1 MDGGSAAIFFGENAS
16 RAAMSVL
23 EARGL
28 SKTYEQGGRATVALD
43 GVDLGIR
50 QGQLFAFLGRNGA
63 GKTTFIKIA
72 STLLLPTSGELRLF
86 GHDVVSEPRA
96 VRPLMALVPQEGKLF
111 YHLTPRE
118 HIREYL
124 RVRGASAETA
134 ASRTEEILDAMGLRP
149 FEGIIALRLSG
160 GLQQRT
166 LVAMVLATEAPF
178 LFLDEPTLGMDPFAR
193 RQVWEVIRRA
203 ARRGSTVLL
212 TTHYLDEA
220 EQLSD
225 ELAVIE
231 HGHVL
236 FKGVSEALKS
246 TVGREVRLQF
256 SGGFLTSDLEP
267 YGKVVRERDRLTLL
281 TTRSSVRELTD
292 LALGRGAE
300 VTVGPVTLE
309 EAFLELVGKGIEED
323 EA

>member
-1 MDGGSAAIFFGENAS
+1 MPA
-16 RAAMSVL
+16 L
-23 EARGL
+23 EAHALTKVYARHGQ
-28 SKTYEQGGRATVALD
+28 STRALD
-43 GVDLGIR
+43 GLDLEIPS
-50 QGQLFAFLGRNGA
+50 GQRFAFLGRNGA

-72 STLLLPTSGELRLF
+72 STLLLPTAGEVRLF
-86 GHDVVSEPRA
+86 GRDVVHEARA
-96 VRPLMALVPQEGKLF
+96 VRAQIGLVPQEGKLF

-118 HIREYL
+118 HLREYL
-124 RVRGASAETA
+124 RVRGVGRETTEA
-134 ASRTEEILDAMGLRP
+134 RTVELVEAMGLGP
-149 FEGIIALRLSG
+149 FADTPALRLSG
-160 GLQQRT
+160 GQQQRA

-231 HGHVL
+231 GGRIL
-236 FKGVSEALKS
+236 FRGPSERLKS
-246 TVGREVRLQF
+246 TLGREVRLQF
-256 SGGFLTSDLEP
+256 SGGFSTLELAP
-267 YGKVVRERDRLTLL
+267 FGKVISDRERITLL
-281 TTRSSVRELTD
+281 TTRSAVRELTE
-292 LALGRGAE
+292 LALARGVE

-309 EAFLELVGKGIEED
+309 EAFLELVGRGIEED
-323 EA
+323 ES

>member
-1 MDGGSAAIFFGENAS
+1 MDA
-16 RAAMSVL
+16 L
-23 EARGL
+23 EAVGL
-28 SKTYEQGGRATVALD
+28 SKTYARRGAPVRALD
-43 GVDLGIR
+43 RVDLAIPKNA
-50 QGQLFAFLGRNGA
+50 LFAFLGRNGA
-63 GKTTFIKIA
+63 GKTTFIKVA
-72 STLLLPTSGELRLF
+72 ATLLLPTEGTVTLF
-86 GHDVVSEPRA
+86 GHDVVADPAS

-111 YHLTPRE
+111 FHLTPRE
-118 HIREYL
+118 HVYEYL
-124 RVRGASAETA
+124 RVRGVSKESAT
-134 ASRTEEILDAMGLRP
+134 SRTDAILEAMGLLSHQNV
-149 FEGIIALRLSG
+149 IALRLSG

-225 ELAVIE
+225 ELAVVEAGRILYR
-231 HGHVL
+231 GT
-236 FKGVSEALKS
+236 GEALKA

-256 SGGFLTSDLEP
+256 SGGVRPEELEP
-267 YGKVVRERDRLTLL
+267 FGRVFADRDRVVLL
-281 TTRSSVRELTD
+281 TARASVRELTE
-292 LALGRGAE
+292 LALSRGGE

-309 EAFLELVGKGIEED
+309 EAFLDLVGRGIGGD
-323 EA
+323 ES

>member
-1 MDGGSAAIFFGENAS
+1 MA
-16 RAAMSVL
+16 VL

-28 SKTYEQGGRATVALD
+28 SKTYARRGRSTRALD
-43 GVDLGIR
+43 HVDLDIR
-50 QGQLFAFLGRNGA
+50 KDQLFAFLGRNGA

-72 STLLLPTSGELRLF
+72 STLLLPTEGELRLF
-86 GHDVVSEPRA
+86 GHDVVAQPTV

-111 YHLTPRE
+111 FHMTPRE

-124 RVRGASAETA
+124 RVRGNSRETTA
-134 ASRTEEILDAMGLRP
+134 NRTEEILEAMGLLP
-149 FEGIIALRLSG
+149 FQDTIALRLSG

-178 LFLDEPTLGMDPFAR
+178 LVLDEPTLGMDPFAR

-231 HGHVL
+231 GGRIL
-236 FKGVSEALKS
+236 YKGTSEALKS
-246 TVGREVRLQF
+246 TLGREVRLQF
-256 SGGFLTSDLEP
+256 SVGFTPQELEP
-267 YGKVVRERDRLTLL
+267 YGKVFHERNRLTLL
-281 TTRSSVRELTD
+281 TTRSAVRELTD
-292 LALGRGAE
+292 RALSRGSE
-300 VTVGPVTLE
+300 VTVGPVALE
-309 EAFLELVGKGIEED
+309 EAFLELVGRGIEED
-323 EA
+323 ES

>member
-1 MDGGSAAIFFGENAS
+1 MA
-16 RAAMSVL
+16 VL

-28 SKTYEQGGRATVALD
+28 TKVYSARGRTTRALD
-43 GVDLGIR
+43 RVDLDIAKA
-50 QGQLFAFLGRNGA
+50 QLFAFLGRNGA

-72 STLLLPTSGELRLF
+72 STLLLPTDGELRLF
-86 GHDVVSEPRA
+86 GHDVVREATTVRA
-96 VRPLMALVPQEGKLF
+96 LMGLVPQEGKLF
-111 YHLTPRE
+111 FHLTPRE

-124 RVRGASAETA
+124 RVRGVSRETTA
-134 ASRTEEILDAMGLRP
+134 ARTVELVEAMGLEP
-149 FEGIIALRLSG
+149 FADVPGLRLSG
-160 GLQQRT
+160 GQQQRA
-166 LVAMVLATEAPF
+166 LVAMILATEAPF

-193 RQVWEVIRRA
+193 RQVWAVIRRA

-231 HGHVL
+231 SGRIL
-236 FKGVSEALKS
+236 FRGPSEALKA

-256 SGGFLTSDLEP
+256 SGGFTENELAA
-267 YGKVVRERDRLTLL
+267 YGKVYRDRERLTLL
-281 TTRSSVRELTD
+281 TTRESVRELTERA
-292 LALGRGAE
+292 LARGAE
-300 VTVGPVTLE
+300 MNVGPVTLE

-323 EA
+323 EEALA